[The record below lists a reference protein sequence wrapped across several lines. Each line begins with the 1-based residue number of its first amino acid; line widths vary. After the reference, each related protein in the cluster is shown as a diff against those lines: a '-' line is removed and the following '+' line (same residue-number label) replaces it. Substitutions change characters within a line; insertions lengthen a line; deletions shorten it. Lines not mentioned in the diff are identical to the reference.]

1 MCSLS
6 PPGRPKGEPRARA
19 REGSP
24 IRAGTLYLVPT
35 TIAEGTAPAAIPPEA
50 RARIRAI
57 RYFIAEEPK
66 SARAFLKAIDHPG
79 PMAELTI
86 AKLAASPDEAQLAEL
101 LEPVRQ
107 GADAGVLAEAGA
119 PAVAD
124 PGAMLVRQ
132 AHASRVRVAPLVGPS
147 AILLA
152 LMASGLEGQRFAFH
166 GYLAVDERALKEQLR
181 ALEADSR
188 RGRRTEL
195 FIETPYRNDRLLRAI
210 LGTCAPDTL
219 LCVAV
224 DLTSPNESIALR
236 TVAEWRAA
244 PRAIGKR
251 PAVFLLLAAPR

>member
-1 MCSLS
+1 VS
-6 PPGRPKGEPRARA
+6 
-19 REGSP
+19 
-24 IRAGTLYLVPT
+24 AGTLYLVPT
-35 TIAEGTAPAAIPPEA
+35 PIAEGTAAAAIPLAA
-50 RARIRAI
+50 RARIRGI

-66 SARAFLKAIDHPG
+66 SARAFLKALDHPG
-79 PMAELTI
+79 PMAALKI

-101 LEPVRQ
+101 LAPVRQ

-124 PGAMLVRQ
+124 PGALLVRQ
-132 AHASRVRVAPLVGPS
+132 AHASGLRVAPLVGPS
-147 AILLA
+147 AILLG

-166 GYLAVDERALKEQLR
+166 GYLPVDERALKARLR

-210 LGTCAPDTL
+210 LESCAPETL
-219 LCVAV
+219 LSVAV
-224 DLTSPNESIALR
+224 DLTSPTEWVATR
-236 TVAEWRAA
+236 TVAAWRAA

-251 PAVFLLLAAPR
+251 PAVFLLLAAPG